1 MKILLVNKFYYL
13 LGGPET
19 CLFAMK
25 ELLEKK
31 GHNIISFSMKHP
43 GNIPSPQKK
52 YFVEQI
58 DLSDSQSTNNF
69 KKIRTVFKIIYS
81 FEAKRKISELIND
94 EKPEIAHF
102 HNIYHQLTPS
112 IITPLYKAGIPI
124 VMTLHDL
131 NLVCLNYQLLN
142 NGRICE
148 ACKRQQF
155 WRAIPARCV
164 KGSLSKT
171 LVDYIA
177 YQVHRI
183 LRLYD
188 KISLFITPSEF
199 MRQQH
204 IKMGMEPNR
213 LKTIENFI
221 DITGYEPNYEDEGY
235 ILYFGRISKEKGVET
250 LVRALSLCPNI
261 PLKITGSGIEENI
274 IKELVAKL
282 GLKNIE
288 FTGFKRGKDL
298 DELIRNSK
306 FTVFPSELREN
317 CPMAILESFAYG
329 KPVIGTEIGGIPEQ
343 IINGKNGFLFEPG
356 NAGKL
361 AELIRMLYK
370 DRNLIRQMGME
381 ARKTVEIKY
390 SSERHYAQ
398 LMAVYDDLLNRN
410 GRK

>member
-13 LGGPET
+13 FGGPET
-19 CLFAMK
+19 CLFSMK

-43 GNIPSPQKK
+43 RNISSPQKK
-52 YFVEQI
+52 YFVEHI
-58 DLSDSQSTNNF
+58 DLADSHSTNSF

-81 FEAKRKISELIND
+81 FEAKRKIAALINN
-94 EKPEIAHF
+94 EKPDIAHL

-112 IITPLYKAGIPI
+112 IITPLYKSGIPM

-142 NGRICE
+142 NGKICE

-171 LVDYIA
+171 LIDYIA

-188 KISLFITPSEF
+188 KIDVFITPSEF

-204 IKMGMEPNR
+204 IKMGMNPQR

-221 DITGYEPNYEDEGY
+221 DITGYEPNYENEGY
-235 ILYFGRISKEKGVET
+235 ILYFGRISKQKGIET
-250 LVRALSLCPNI
+250 LVRASSLCPNI
-261 PLKITGSGIEENI
+261 PLKITGSGNEEVA
-274 IKELVAKL
+274 IKGLVTKL

-288 FTGFKRGKDL
+288 FTGFKTGKDL
-298 DELIRNSK
+298 NALIRNSI

-356 NAGKL
+356 NAEKL
-361 AELIRMLYK
+361 AELIRTLYK
-370 DRNLIRQMGME
+370 DGGLIRQMGIE
-381 ARKTVEIKY
+381 ARKTVETKY

-398 LMAVYDDLLNRN
+398 LMAVYDDLLNKK
-410 GRK
+410 GKK